1 MGNRGDRMAH
11 LTRIRLV
18 RWLGVAFGL
27 VLMLPAFTMSPAL
40 AADYR
45 LSDLASP
52 ISVAP
57 GMEISIV
64 ANRSLYLF
72 FAGSEPGQS
81 LQFRGTRNGI
91 DVWGPFSGLAGML
104 LMDPG
109 ARNLTFQSSG
119 RIAVGLSL
127 RQMCQHS
134 ETAVPGSGTLTC
146 PQISVS
152 ETMAFG
158 LFSIDA
164 TFPTAYHV
172 DGSVDSAF
180 YDTYLRPVGTGPDG
194 GIGVQEGILVVS
206 PRGGATTVLISAHP
220 VDDRAASVP
229 IFVYAL
235 FAAGAMFTITVT
247 TVGVLLLRR
256 RRVR

>member
-1 MGNRGDRMAH
+1 MAR
-11 LTRIRLV
+11 LTRVRLV
-18 RWLGVAFGL
+18 QWFGVSFVL
-27 VLMLPAFTMSPAL
+27 VLLLPAFAISPAR
-40 AADYR
+40 ATDYR
-45 LSDLASP
+45 VSDLASP
-52 ISVAP
+52 ITVAP

-64 ANRSLYLF
+64 SNRALYLF
-72 FAGSEPGQS
+72 YAGSEPGQS
-81 LQFRGTRNGI
+81 LQFRGARNGV
-91 DVWGPFSGLAGML
+91 DAWGPYSGLAGTT

-109 ARNLTFQSSG
+109 AWNLTFQSSG

-134 ETAVPGSGTLTC
+134 GTAVPGSGALTC
-146 PQISVS
+146 PEISIS

-158 LFSIDA
+158 LFPIDA

-194 GIGVQEGILVVS
+194 RVGVQEGILVVS
-206 PRGGATTVLISAHP
+206 PRGGSTTVLITAHP
-220 VDDRAASVP
+220 VDDRATVSVP
-229 IFVYAL
+229 IFVHAL
-235 FAAGAMFTITVT
+235 FAAGAILTITVT
-247 TVGVLLLRR
+247 AVGVLFLRR